1 MNNETMNTMNN
12 EQEAVSNLQ
21 SLVSLAKGTMTTQKL
36 PIWKGTWALIR
47 FRPWYFITNL
57 VFEVYHLAAGLV
69 FGLVLQRIFDGL
81 SGSAPAAVN
90 LWSLLALLLV
100 VEVSRALAGIASGWG
115 GAKVRNTAGVLLRRN
130 IVQNVLSKPGAIPL
144 PVSAGD
150 AINRLD
156 DDVADYADFPTWIP
170 QLAGYFLFTVIA
182 VAIMARIHLTITAIA
197 ALPLLAVFFLNRIA
211 WGRFLRLAHES
222 RTADGH
228 VTAFLGEIFGAVQAI
243 KVANAEESVLHYFH
257 RLNEARRQTNVRRN
271 TFWSLTFSI
280 AQNMGD
286 IAVAI
291 MVLLAGQALSN
302 GTFTVGDFA
311 LFTSYLLYAAS
322 FPADVGS
329 YLSEIAQERVVLDRI
344 QEMQP
349 DAPPESLIVPGPI
362 YEKDAPPGVVHRAK
376 LAADRLN
383 ALEVSGLTYQYTHNQ
398 YTNNQNGVLANGIL
412 DISFTVPRG
421 SFTVVTGRIGSGKTT
436 LLRALLGLLPK
447 QTGEIRWNGRII
459 TDPSMF
465 FIPPHSAYTPQ
476 VPRLFSDTL
485 RDNILMGL
493 PESDVEL
500 AGAVQTAV
508 LEPDVAMLE
517 KGLDTVVGP
526 RGVRL
531 SGGQVQRAAAA
542 RMLVRDA
549 ELLVLD
555 DLSSALDVETEK
567 QLWEGLLKDGQSKI
581 AGRRMKDEFSAFSPQ
596 PSSFLVVSHR
606 RPALRRADNIIVLDG
621 GRIVAQ
627 GTLDELLA
635 TSPEMQ
641 RIWHG
646 ELTAD
651 R

>member
-1 MNNETMNTMNN
+1 
-12 EQEAVSNLQ
+12 
-21 SLVSLAKGTMTTQKL
+21 
-36 PIWKGTWALIR
+36 
-47 FRPWYFITNL
+47 
-57 VFEVYHLAAGLV
+57 
-69 FGLVLQRIFDGL
+69 
-81 SGSAPAAVN
+81 
-90 LWSLLALLLV
+90 
-100 VEVSRALAGIASGWG
+100 
-115 GAKVRNTAGVLLRRN
+115 
-130 IVQNVLSKPGAIPL
+130 
-144 PVSAGD
+144 
-150 AINRLD
+150 
-156 DDVADYADFPTWIP
+156 
-170 QLAGYFLFTVIA
+170 
-182 VAIMARIHLTITAIA
+182 
-197 ALPLLAVFFLNRIA
+197 
-211 WGRFLRLAHES
+211 
-222 RTADGH
+222 
-228 VTAFLGEIFGAVQAI
+228 
-243 KVANAEESVLHYFH
+243 
-257 RLNEARRQTNVRRN
+257 
-271 TFWSLTFSI
+271 
-280 AQNMGD
+280 
-286 IAVAI
+286 
-291 MVLLAGQALSN
+291 
-302 GTFTVGDFA
+302 
-311 LFTSYLLYAAS
+311 
-322 FPADVGS
+322 
-329 YLSEIAQERVVLDRI
+329 
-344 QEMQP
+344 
-349 DAPPESLIVPGPI
+349 
-362 YEKDAPPGVVHRAK
+362 
-376 LAADRLN
+376 
-383 ALEVSGLTYQYTHNQ
+383 
-398 YTNNQNGVLANGIL
+398 L